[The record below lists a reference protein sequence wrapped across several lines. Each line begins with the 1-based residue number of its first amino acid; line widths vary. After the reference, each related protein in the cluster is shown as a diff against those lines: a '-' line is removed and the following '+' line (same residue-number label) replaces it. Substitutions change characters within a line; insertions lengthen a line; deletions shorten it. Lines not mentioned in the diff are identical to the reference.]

1 MSQKKKEAPVEE
13 KKKKPQARHLDN
25 QIKVSKSVKAMA
37 TMAARRGY
45 NFKEMI
51 RLLGE
56 AEDTFKKNGRLVL
69 KGA

>member
-1 MSQKKKEAPVEE
+1 MSKKKDNPE
-13 KKKKPQARHLDN
+13 KEKRKPQARHLDN
-25 QIKVSKSVKAMA
+25 QLKVSKSVKVMA

-56 AEDTFKKNGRLVL
+56 AEDISKKNGRLVL

>member
-1 MSQKKKEAPVEE
+1 MSQKKKNDVVKE
-13 KKKKPQARHLDN
+13 KKKPQARHLDN
-25 QIKVSKSVKAMA
+25 QLKVSKSVKAMA

>member
-1 MSQKKKEAPVEE
+1 MSQKKKNDVVKE
-13 KKKKPQARHLDN
+13 KKKPQARHLDH
-25 QIKVSKSVKAMA
+25 QLKVSKSVKVMA

-56 AEDTFKKNGRLVL
+56 AEDVSKKNGRLVL